1 MESSGRGIGIRHR
14 LSGFTLVELMIV
26 VAIIGILASV
36 AIPNYSRFVLR
47 AKRSE
52 AFVCL
57 DGIRTSE
64 YVYNAA
70 FDTYVTAESNPGL
83 PLEKRPKPWD
93 MAIPGW
99 SALHWSPTGAVRCT
113 YLVNTYD
120 DAAWFRAEAYCDVDG
135 NSEPAV
141 IWLASWRSG
150 ESEAFQDLFPN
161 RF

>member
-1 MESSGRGIGIRHR
+1 MRTRR
-14 LSGFTLVELMIV
+14 LLLGFTLVELMIV

-70 FDTYVTAESNPGL
+70 FDTYVQADSNPGL
-83 PLEKRPKPWD
+83 PLEKFPKPWD
-93 MAIPGW
+93 MEVEGW
-99 SALHWSPTGAVRCT
+99 NALRWSPTGAVRCT

-120 DAAWFRAEAYCDVDG
+120 NSSWFRAEAYCDVDG
-135 NSEPAV
+135 NSETAV
-141 IWLASWRSG
+141 IRLSSWRSG
-150 ESEAFQDLFPN
+150 ESETFQDLYPN